1 MEWVKWIIA
10 NWADVA
16 KIIAEVIGAASVI
29 IAITPTLKDDNFWLP
44 IVKFI
49 GKYIALNKKVD
60 DTERPK

>member
-49 GKYIALNKKVD
+49 GKYIALNKRVD